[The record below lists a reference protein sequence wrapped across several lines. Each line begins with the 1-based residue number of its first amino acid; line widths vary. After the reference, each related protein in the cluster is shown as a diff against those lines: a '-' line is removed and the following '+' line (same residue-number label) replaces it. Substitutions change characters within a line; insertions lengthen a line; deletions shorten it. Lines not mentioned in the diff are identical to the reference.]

1 MLCIF
6 RKPLPP
12 QSKAASEFEKAL
24 KLEPAN
30 EQVQLALTRARV
42 AAARQETEGKHR
54 FKRKLSASDKAP
66 ASAPKPA
73 AKQKRAVLSF
83 QEDDEDAG

>member
-1 MLCIF
+1 MLCAF

-12 QSKAASEFEKAL
+12 RSQAASEYEKAL

-66 ASAPKPA
+66 ASAPA